1 MARKALG
8 RGLGALIG
16 EKKTDTKKQTPQKS
30 DLRLGIEEI
39 KPNSDQPRSYFDET
53 ALEELSQSIKENG
66 IVQPIVVRKKNKGY
80 EIVAGERRWR
90 AAQRAGLKEIPAVV
104 REIDDDKML
113 ELALIENI
121 QREELNPVEE
131 SIAYQKL
138 IDQLGLTQN
147 EVAER
152 VGKTRTFIANYLR
165 LLNLPKPVL
174 KKVESNELS
183 VGHAKAILS
192 LDSAKEQK
200 ELANLILTK
209 KLSVR
214 EAEKAAKAPR
224 KSKTK
229 SSKKSKDPNITKA
242 ETKLRRR
249 YGTQVRIKPDA
260 SGKSGKIEIEFFGT
274 DDLDR
279 IYNLLLNK

>member
-8 RGLGALIG
+8 RGLGALIS
-16 EKKTDTKKQTPQKS
+16 EKKTEVETKEKVS
-30 DLRLGIEEI
+30 DLNLGVEEI
-39 KPNSDQPRSYFDET
+39 KPNSNQPRSYFDEE

-66 IVQPIVVRKKNKGY
+66 IVQPIVVREKGKGY

-90 AAQRAGLKEIPAVV
+90 AAQKAGLKNVPAVI
-104 REIDDDKML
+104 REIEDDKML

-138 IDQLGLTQN
+138 IEQLGLTQN

-192 LDSAKEQK
+192 LDSPKDQK

-214 EAEKAAKAPR
+214 EAEKAAKKPKKA
-224 KSKTK
+224 KSK
-229 SSKKSKDPNITKA
+229 KKKDSKDPNIAKA

-249 YGTQVRIKPDA
+249 FGTQVRIKPDPT
-260 SGKSGKIEIEFFGT
+260 GKSGKIELEYFGT
-274 DDLDR
+274 EDLDR